1 MHRMRRAPINR
12 FLSRAQMLK
21 LEAEVHEFTQ
31 RMCDKMLRTWG
42 PFDVKE
48 VYNCYTADIISQY
61 AFGDDMKALM
71 NELNITIPG
80 QIQRALDKKESGR
93 MFTDLIESDQLP
105 EAEKT
110 IFRLSG
116 EGSTILAAGESP
128 LNLKW
133 TDLEQRPD
141 LWAVIYEA
149 LRFAPGISHRPA
161 RIAREEDLFYKSENG
176 KAQWVQSEFRAE
188 RWLLANGQQNYAFEK
203 HLMSFG
209 KGSRSCLGTNLA
221 YCELF
226 LLTAAMALRVL
237 PRAKL
242 LSSIE
247 DVRYDH
253 DLVVPNAKYGLI
265 RAYIQIT

>member
-61 AFGDDMKALM
+61 TFGDDMKALM

-149 LRFAPGISHRPA
+149 LRFTPGISHRPA

-176 KAQWVQSEFRAE
+176 KAQWVQS
-188 RWLLANGQQNYAFEK
+188 
-203 HLMSFG
+203 
-209 KGSRSCLGTNLA
+209 LA
-221 YCELF
+221 YWWYRYAYGCIHTSDEQLMWV
-226 LLTAAMALRVL
+226 LLWPSERRTASNVHDRTEQPAAEQRIW
-237 PRAKL
+237 PI
-242 LSSIE
+242 LSC
-247 DVRYDH
+247 
-253 DLVVPNAKYGLI
+253 
-265 RAYIQIT
+265 